1 MSTAPA
7 PTRLITGEELL
18 AMGDIGPC
26 ELIDGEIVPMSPTGG
41 VHGRLEMRLGR
52 WLDVFVDEHDLGW
65 VLGGEVG
72 IYIRRN
78 PDRVRGADVAFWSH
92 ERLPEGPP
100 PGFLDVVPELVVEVI
115 SPTDRWRDIRE
126 KIDEYFAMGVD
137 RVWIVEPPTHSVL
150 VYESPTTQRQLGE
163 GDILEGEGVLKG
175 FSLPV
180 ARLFAS
186 RRDEE

>member
-26 ELIDGEIVPMSPTGG
+26 ELIDGEIIPMSPAGG
-41 VHGRLEMRLGR
+41 VHGWIESTLGR
-52 WLDVFVDEHDLGW
+52 ALGTFVEERDLGW
-65 VLGGEVG
+65 VMGGEVG
-72 IYIRRN
+72 IYTRRN

-126 KIDEYFAMGVD
+126 KIEEYFAIGVD
-137 RVWIVEPPTHSVL
+137 RYGS
-150 VYESPTTQRQLGE
+150 S
-163 GDILEGEGVLKG
+163 
-175 FSLPV
+175 
-180 ARLFAS
+180 S
-186 RRDEE
+186 RRRAVC